1 MAILTSKKPS
11 ATYKS
16 LLQVGTADNQE
27 IVLDTLKVIE
37 DGAGGDTAL
46 SLAKTGSTIGAEFAG
61 NVDLADG
68 NLVITSATKGI
79 VHTNSGT
86 VTQLTSLATGVTIN
100 TTSGVITLKDDAL
113 AATTNI
119 EFIVTN
125 STVQA
130 DSVILVTMQDENT
143 QDNKQLACAIHTV
156 AGGSFVIS
164 IVNPHSA
171 TSTGTQA
178 SKIHFLV
185 INNS

>member
-86 VTQLTSLATGVTIN
+86 ITQGTSATTAVTLN
-100 TTSGVITLKDDAL
+100 TTSGVIRVY
-113 AATTNI
+113 AATLATNT
-119 EFIVTN
+119 EVQFTVNN

-130 DSVILVTMQDENT
+130 DSVILCTMQDENT
-143 QDNKQLACAIHTV
+143 DANSHLLVTTNTIAS
-156 AGGSFVIS
+156 GSFIINLFNCGS
-164 IVNPHSA
+164 
-171 TSTGTQA
+171 GTA
-178 SKIHFLV
+178 SETASYIHFLV